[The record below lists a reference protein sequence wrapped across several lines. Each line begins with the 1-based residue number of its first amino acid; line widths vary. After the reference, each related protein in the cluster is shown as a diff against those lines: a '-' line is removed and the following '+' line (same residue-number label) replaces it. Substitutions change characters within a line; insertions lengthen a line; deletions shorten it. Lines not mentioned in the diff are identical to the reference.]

1 MRHPY
6 SYPNSFDQIDPTLS
20 VLVHN
25 KTEKLLLEER
35 KMFFG
40 IIITGNLR
48 RASVKLIKV
57 IYKAWGT
64 TVLLGINK
72 TQNFHS

>member
-20 VLVHN
+20 VLVYN
-25 KTEKLLLEER
+25 KTEKLYLEER
-35 KMFFG
+35 KMYFG

-48 RASVKLIKV
+48 RANVKIIKV
-57 IYKAWGT
+57 IYKA
-64 TVLLGINK
+64 
-72 TQNFHS
+72 